1 MHIGSAQCMYTQ
13 KSFSTSLSEED
24 HIAHI
29 TYLPIRR
36 TTSLRI
42 QMVLL
47 MNHGEISSENS
58 SHVITFSVT
67 CINENLLL
75 FKISK

>member
-1 MHIGSAQCMYTQ
+1 MHIGSAQCMYTH
-13 KSFSTSLSEED
+13 KSLSTSLSED

-29 TYLPIRR
+29 TYLPIR

-67 CINENLLL
+67 SINENL
-75 FKISK
+75 FFFNISK